1 ELNQKN
7 EKLNQKDIQ
16 LIQTNEELNKK
27 NEELNQ
33 IVASRSWQ
41 ITKPLRALFEILRNF
56 FAILILKKIVWYSS
70 KFIFHLLPFSGRA
83 RERLK
88 KLFFLK
94 FHDIYNT
101 IKAGEI
107 GSVIEH
113 DTTNIEISLR
123 ENINRIIQR
132 IEYKENITIPE
143 MPVKV
148 LAFYLPQFHAIPEND
163 AWWGEGFTEWTNV
176 KPAQPQFEGHY
187 QPHVPGKLGY
197 YNLLDTKVQE
207 RQVELAKNYGI
218 GGFCFHYY
226 WFNGKRLLEKPI
238 ENYLLNPQLDLP
250 FCISWANENWTRR
263 WDGRENEILIKQYH
277 SPEDDLAFIQHVS
290 KYMFDNRYIR
300 INNKPLLM
308 VYRPGLLP
316 SAKETAKNWRDWC
329 RANGIGEIY
338 LAYVQSFENPHPSEI
353 GYDAAIEF
361 PPNSFNSLMVTHLI
375 KPYNNNFRCNVFD
388 WNTMVMNSEPYS
400 VPDFKLFRGVCP
412 SWDNTPRRKS
422 DSHIFVNSHPDDFQK
437 WVYNAAK
444 DTITRFENP
453 DERLIFVNAWNEW
466 AEGAHLEPDE
476 KYGYAYLQNIYDVL
490 RKLANTKKNILS
502 KNNV

>member
-1 ELNQKN
+1 
-7 EKLNQKDIQ
+7 
-16 LIQTNEELNKK
+16 
-27 NEELNQ
+27 
-33 IVASRSWQ
+33 
-41 ITKPLRALFEILRNF
+41 
-56 FAILILKKIVWYSS
+56 
-70 KFIFHLLPFSGRA
+70 
-83 RERLK
+83 
-88 KLFFLK
+88 
-94 FHDIYNT
+94 
-101 IKAGEI
+101 
-107 GSVIEH
+107 
-113 DTTNIEISLR
+113 
-123 ENINRIIQR
+123 
-132 IEYKENITIPE
+132 